1 MSATVRLADAR
12 FREQIDV
19 NGLRL
24 LRSLGVEG
32 RDPLQYVFTAA
43 LGALFTMAV
52 VLRDTLG
59 DIETLT
65 AFLALERVIR
75 HSPNHPEPGKAIINQ
90 L

>member
-1 MSATVRLADAR
+1 MNQTEAVLAL
-12 FREQIDV
+12 
-19 NGLRL
+19 LRL

-59 DIETLT
+59 GIETLT

-75 HSPNHPEPGKAIINQ
+75 HSPNPPEPGKAIINQ
-90 L
+90 LQRGVS